1 MAQTNGFSTG
11 QNSMRQRIVITL
23 LIALAV
29 ASCQKKASGLTVAVV
44 NGQEITAAELNA
56 EIAADT
62 NAATA
67 GDPKQ
72 LRNAALQK
80 LIDRKLVVQQ
90 ARSDGIDKSPE
101 FLTQL
106 NRGTDDLLINMLI
119 GKRLGSAQVPTPQQ
133 INDLEAS
140 RSEMFAN
147 RETWTLSQIIYPL
160 PKDPAVKAKVAAA
173 KTLDEIAQILTSSG
187 IQFTRNT
194 RKLDTA
200 MFPHEVYS
208 QIEKLAPGEPFIV
221 PGGDKAVA
229 SVITAREP
237 NPTPADQ
244 ARPLALQVMRREQ
257 VNKFVQDRVAAL
269 RASAKIQYQP
279 GFAPGATK

>member
-1 MAQTNGFSTG
+1 MAQTTGFSTG
-11 QNSMRQRIVITL
+11 FSMRQRIITTI
-23 LIALAV
+23 LIALAF
-29 ASCQKKASGLTVAVV
+29 ASCQKKASGQTVAVV

-62 NAATA
+62 NGNAAE
-67 GDPKQ
+67 DSKQ

-80 LIDRKLVVQQ
+80 VIDRKLVVQQ
-90 ARSDGIDKSPE
+90 ARKDGIDKSPE

-119 GKRLGSAQVPTPQQ
+119 GKRLGTAQVPTPQQ
-133 INDLEAS
+133 ISDLEAS
-140 RSEMFAN
+140 RPEMFAS

-160 PKDPAVKAKVAAA
+160 PKDPAVKAKLNAT
-173 KTLDEIAQILTSSG
+173 KTLDEVAQILTSSG

-200 MFPHEVYS
+200 MFPHAIY
-208 QIEKLAPGEPFIV
+208 QQLEKLAPGEPFIV
-221 PGGDKAVA
+221 PGADKGVA
-229 SVITAREP
+229 SVVTAREP

-244 ARPLALQVMRREQ
+244 ARPLALQVLRREQ
-257 VNKFVQDRVAAL
+257 VDKFVQDRVAAL
-269 RASAKIQYQP
+269 RASAKIEYQP
-279 GFAPGATK
+279 GFGPNATK